1 LASHSLDFTLDKY
14 QELCQVLRE
23 KYRVCTVFEY
33 LSDKPEGNIAIVR
46 HDVDRKINNS
56 LHMAEREHE
65 LGIRSSY
72 YFRYPFTFRPDI
84 ITKIKDLGHEIGY
97 HYEVLSKTNGDY
109 TKAIALFQTELS
121 EFRKICPVDT
131 ICMHGS
137 PLSKY
142 NNRDLWDQYDFHAYG
157 ISGEAFLSFEQDN
170 KGLRYLTDTGRTWSG
185 KQSLRDEIRTQTD
198 KDNQLYLDTTDDL
211 MSWIAGGG
219 GKKLY
224 LTIHPERWSENK
236 GEWLIWSCLD
246 FGMNIGKK
254 FLRLK
259 FHDHERAPR

>member
-1 LASHSLDFTLDKY
+1 VAFQSLDFTLDKY
-14 QELCQVLRE
+14 LELCQVIKE

-33 LSDKPEGNIAIVR
+33 LSEKPEGNIAIIR

-56 LHMAEREHE
+56 LRMAEREHS

-97 HYEVLSKTNGDY
+97 HYEVLSKSNGDY
-109 TKAIALFQTELS
+109 AKANTLFQSELA
-121 EFRKICPVDT
+121 EFRKSFSVNT

-137 PLSKY
+137 PFSKY
-142 NNRDLWDQYDFHAYG
+142 NNRDLWNHYDYHTYG
-157 ISGEAFLSFEQDN
+157 IIGEAFLSFEQEN
-170 KGLRYLTDTGRTWSG
+170 KSLHYLTDTGRTWSG
-185 KQSLRDEIRTQTD
+185 KQSLRDVIRTPPD
-198 KDNQLYLDTTDDL
+198 KDNHLSLDTTDDL
-211 MSWIAGGG
+211 IAWIAGGG

-224 LTIHPERWSENK
+224 LTIHPERWSANK

-246 FGMNIGKK
+246 FGMNLGKK
-254 FLRLK
+254 ILRIQ
-259 FHDHERAPR
+259 FHDYERAPK